1 MTTAYLYSGNHFVRT
16 QETQNGV
23 WIRMNAPTDKELHAL
38 ASALKL
44 KIEQMTEGAAA
55 ATIGDKKYRLILSEQ
70 RIITISDSAL
80 EALEVEEDEELAVFV
95 KTVMAVTF
103 PDYFVNIDP
112 CDVLPIVNGAD
123 CHVVSFALETED
135 IPGQLAAKLPEDLA
149 DAKGIIAVF
158 CTSAQSAAELEAGVQ
173 SRIGKAASF
182 AWVNPLSLA
191 QEANVSLILAK

>member
-1 MTTAYLYSGNHFVRT
+1 MTTAYLYSGDHFVRT

-80 EALEVEEDEELAVFV
+80 EVEEDEELAVFV

-103 PDYFVNIDP
+103 PAYFVNIDP

-135 IPGQLAAKLPEDLA
+135 IPGQLAAKLPKDLA

-158 CTSAQSAAELEAGVQ
+158 STSAQSAAELEAGVQ
-173 SRIGKAASF
+173 SRIGKDASF
-182 AWVNPLSLA
+182 VWGIVPSLA
-191 QEANVSLILAK
+191 HEANVTLILAK

>member
-1 MTTAYLYSGNHFVRT
+1 MTTAYLYSGDHFVRT

-23 WIRMNAPTDKELHAL
+23 WIRMNAPTDKERNAL

-44 KIEQMTEGAAA
+44 KIEQGAAA
-55 ATIGDKKYRLILSEQ
+55 ATIGGKEYRVILSEQ
-70 RIITISDSAL
+70 RIITISDS
-80 EALEVEEDEELAVFV
+80 ALEVEEDEELAVFV

-103 PDYFVNIDP
+103 PAYFVNIDP

-123 CHVVSFALETED
+123 CHVVSFTLETED

-158 CTSAQSAAELEAGVQ
+158 CTSPQSAAELEAGIQ
-173 SRIGKAASF
+173 SRIGKDASF
-182 AWVNPLSLA
+182 VWGNPLSLA

>member
-16 QETQNGV
+16 PETQNGV
-23 WIRMNAPTDKELHAL
+23 WIRMNAPTDKELNDL

-44 KIEQMTEGAAA
+44 KIEQGAAA
-55 ATIGDKKYRLILSEQ
+55 ASIGGKEYRVILSEQ
-70 RIITISDSAL
+70 RIVTISDSAV
-80 EALEVEEDEELAVFV
+80 EPEEDEALSAFV

-135 IPGQLAAKLPEDLA
+135 IPGQLAAKLPEDIA
-149 DAKGIIAVF
+149 DVKGFIGVF
-158 CTSAQSAAELEAGVQ
+158 CISEQLASELLNGMQ
-173 SRIGKAASF
+173 NRIGKDASF
-182 AWVNPLSLA
+182 VWVNPQSLA

>member
-1 MTTAYLYSGNHFVRT
+1 MTTAYLYSGDHFVRT

-23 WIRMNAPTDKELHAL
+23 WIRMNAPTDKERNAL

-44 KIEQMTEGAAA
+44 EIEQLTDGAAA
-55 ATIGDKKYRLILSEQ
+55 ATIGDKKYRLILSGQ
-70 RIITISDSAL
+70 QIVTISDSAL
-80 EALEVEEDEELAVFV
+80 AAEEDEALSAFV

-103 PDYFVNIDP
+103 PAYFVNIDP

-123 CHVVSFALETED
+123 
-135 IPGQLAAKLPEDLA
+135 LA

-158 CTSAQSAAELEAGVQ
+158 CTSPQSAAELEAGIQ
-173 SRIGKAASF
+173 SRIGKDASF
-182 AWVNPLSLA
+182 VWGNPLSLA

>member
-23 WIRMNAPTDKELHAL
+23 WIRINAPTDKELHAL

-80 EALEVEEDEELAVFV
+80 EPEEDEALSAFV
-95 KTVMAVTF
+95 KTVMTVTF

-158 CTSAQSAAELEAGVQ
+158 CTSAQSAAELEAGIQ
-173 SRIGKAASF
+173 SRIGKDASF
-182 AWVNPLSLA
+182 VWGNPLSLA

>member
-1 MTTAYLYSGNHFVRT
+1 MTTAYLYSGDHFVRT

-23 WIRMNAPTDKELHAL
+23 WIRMNAPTDKELHDL

-44 KIEQMTEGAAA
+44 KIEQGAAA
-55 ATIGDKKYRLILSEQ
+55 ATIGGKEYRLIISEQ
-70 RIITISDSAL
+70 RIVTISDSAL
-80 EALEVEEDEELAVFV
+80 EDEENAELSAFV
-95 KTVMAVTF
+95 KTVMTVTF
-103 PDYFVNIDP
+103 PAYFVNIDP
-112 CDVLPIVNGAD
+112 CDVLHIVNGAD

-173 SRIGKAASF
+173 SRIGKDASF
-182 AWVNPLSLA
+182 VWGNSMPLA

>member
-1 MTTAYLYSGNHFVRT
+1 MTTAYHYSGNHFVRT

-23 WIRMNAPTDKELHAL
+23 WIRMNAPTDKELHDL

-44 KIEQMTEGAAA
+44 KIEQGAAA
-55 ATIGDKKYRLILSEQ
+55 ATIGGKEYRLIISEQ
-70 RIITISDSAL
+70 RIVTISDSAL
-80 EALEVEEDEELAVFV
+80 EDEENAELSAFV
-95 KTVMAVTF
+95 KTVMTVTF
-103 PDYFVNIDP
+103 PAYFVNIDP
-112 CDVLPIVNGAD
+112 CDVLHIVNGAD

-173 SRIGKAASF
+173 SRIGKDASF
-182 AWVNPLSLA
+182 VWGNSMPLA

>member
-55 ATIGDKKYRLILSEQ
+55 ATIGDKKYRLILSGQ
-70 RIITISDSAL
+70 RIVTISDSAV
-80 EALEVEEDEELAVFV
+80 EAEEDEALSAFV

-103 PDYFVNIDP
+103 PDYFVNVDP

-135 IPGQLAAKLPEDLA
+135 IPGQLAAKLPKDLA

-158 CTSAQSAAELEAGVQ
+158 WTSAQSAAELEAGIQ
-173 SRIGKAASF
+173 SRIGKDASF
-182 AWVNPLSLA
+182 VWGNPLPLS

>member
-23 WIRMNAPTDKELHAL
+23 WIRMNAPTDKELHDL

-44 KIEQMTEGAAA
+44 KIEQGAAA
-55 ATIGDKKYRLILSEQ
+55 ATIGGKEYRLILSEQ
-70 RIITISDSAL
+70 RIVTISDSAL
-80 EALEVEEDEELAVFV
+80 EDEENAELAAFV

-103 PDYFVNIDP
+103 PAYFANVDP
-112 CDVLPIVNGAD
+112 CDVLSIVNGAD

-173 SRIGKAASF
+173 SRIGKDASF
-182 AWVNPLSLA
+182 VWGNSMPLA

>member
-1 MTTAYLYSGNHFVRT
+1 MTTAYLYSGDRFVKNQEMNHAVWVR
-16 QETQNGV
+16 V
-23 WIRMNAPTDKELHAL
+23 HAPTEKEVDDL
-38 ASALKL
+38 ASALKIDRKTL
-44 KIEQMTEGAAA
+44 ADGVAAV
-55 ATIGDKKYRLILSEQ
+55 TIGGKKYRLVISEQ
-70 RIITISDSAL
+70 QIVTISDSAL
-80 EALEVEEDEELAVFV
+80 EVEEDTKLSAFV
-95 KTVMAVTF
+95 KTVMAVTL
-103 PDYFVNIDP
+103 PICAVSISP

-173 SRIGKAASF
+173 NRIGKAASF

>member
-23 WIRMNAPTDKELHAL
+23 WIRMNAPTDKERNAL

-44 KIEQMTEGAAA
+44 EIEQGGAA
-55 ATIGDKKYRLILSEQ
+55 ATIGGKEYRLILSGQ
-70 RIITISDSAL
+70 QIVTISDSAL
-80 EALEVEEDEELAVFV
+80 ATEEDEALSAFV

-103 PDYFVNIDP
+103 PDYFVNVDP

-158 CTSAQSAAELEAGVQ
+158 CTSPQSAAELEAGVQ
-173 SRIGKAASF
+173 SRIGKDASF
-182 AWVNPLSLA
+182 VWGNPLPLS

>member
-23 WIRMNAPTDKELHAL
+23 WIRINAPTDKELHAL

-44 KIEQMTEGAAA
+44 KIEQGAAA
-55 ATIGDKKYRLILSEQ
+55 ATIGGKEYRLILSGQ
-70 RIITISDSAL
+70 RIVTISDSAL
-80 EALEVEEDEELAVFV
+80 EPEEDEALSAFV

-112 CDVLPIVNGAD
+112 CDVLPIVNG
-123 CHVVSFALETED
+123 HVVSFALETED

>member
-1 MTTAYLYSGNHFVRT
+1 MTTAYLYSGDHFVRT

-38 ASALKL
+38 ASVLKL

-80 EALEVEEDEELAVFV
+80 EVEEDEELAVFV

-103 PDYFVNIDP
+103 PAYFVNIDP

-149 DAKGIIAVF
+149 NAKGIIAVF

-173 SRIGKAASF
+173 NRIGKDASF

>member
-16 QETQNGV
+16 PETQNGV

-38 ASALKL
+38 ASVLKL

-55 ATIGDKKYRLILSEQ
+55 ATIGDKKYRLVISEQ
-70 RIITISDSAL
+70 QIVTISDSAL
-80 EALEVEEDEELAVFV
+80 EVEEDTKLFSFV
-95 KTVMAVTF
+95 KTIITVTLPICAVS
-103 PDYFVNIDP
+103 ISP
-112 CDVLPIVNGAD
+112 CNVLPIINGMD

-158 CTSAQSAAELEAGVQ
+158 CTSAQSAAELEVGVQ
-173 SRIGKAASF
+173 SRIGKYASF
-182 AWVNPLSLA
+182 VWVNPLSLA

>member
-23 WIRMNAPTDKELHAL
+23 WIRMNAPTDKELHDL

-44 KIEQMTEGAAA
+44 KIEQGAAA
-55 ATIGDKKYRLILSEQ
+55 ATIGGKEYRLIISEQ
-70 RIITISDSAL
+70 RIVTISDSAL
-80 EALEVEEDEELAVFV
+80 EDEENAELSAFV
-95 KTVMAVTF
+95 KTVMTVTF
-103 PDYFVNIDP
+103 PAYFVNIDP
-112 CDVLPIVNGAD
+112 CDVLHIVNGAD

-173 SRIGKAASF
+173 SRIGKDASF
-182 AWVNPLSLA
+182 VWGNSMPLA
-191 QEANVSLILAK
+191 REANVSLILAK

>member
-1 MTTAYLYSGNHFVRT
+1 MTTAYLYSGDHFVRT

-23 WIRMNAPTDKELHAL
+23 WIRINAPTDKERNDL

-55 ATIGDKKYRLILSEQ
+55 ATIGDKKYRLILSGQ
-70 RIITISDSAL
+70 QIVTISESAL
-80 EALEVEEDEELAVFV
+80 ATEEDEELAVFV

-103 PDYFVNIDP
+103 PAYFVNIDP

-173 SRIGKAASF
+173 NRIGKDASF

>member
-1 MTTAYLYSGNHFVRT
+1 MTTAYLYSGDHFVRT

-23 WIRMNAPTDKELHAL
+23 WIRMNAPTDKERNAL

-44 KIEQMTEGAAA
+44 EIEQGAAA
-55 ATIGDKKYRLILSEQ
+55 ATIGGKEYRLILSEQ
-70 RIITISDSAL
+70 QIVTISDSAV
-80 EALEVEEDEELAVFV
+80 EVEEDEELTAFV

-103 PDYFVNIDP
+103 PAYFVNIDP

-158 CTSAQSAAELEAGVQ
+158 CTSPQSAAELEAGIQ

>member
-1 MTTAYLYSGNHFVRT
+1 MTTAYLYSGDHFVRT

-44 KIEQMTEGAAA
+44 EIEQLTDGGAA
-55 ATIGDKKYRLILSEQ
+55 ATIGGKEYRLILSGQ
-70 RIITISDSAL
+70 QIVTISDSAL
-80 EALEVEEDEELAVFV
+80 ATEEDEALSAFV

-103 PDYFVNIDP
+103 PDYFVNVDP

-158 CTSAQSAAELEAGVQ
+158 CTSPQSAAELEAGIQ
-173 SRIGKAASF
+173 SRIGKDASF
-182 AWVNPLSLA
+182 VWGNPLSLA

>member
-1 MTTAYLYSGNHFVRT
+1 
-16 QETQNGV
+16 
-23 WIRMNAPTDKELHAL
+23 MNAPTDKELNDL

-44 KIEQMTEGAAA
+44 KIEQGAAA
-55 ATIGDKKYRLILSEQ
+55 ASIGGKQYRLILSGQ
-70 RIITISDSAL
+70 RIVTISDSAL
-80 EALEVEEDEELAVFV
+80 ESEEDEALSAFV

-135 IPGQLAAKLPEDLA
+135 IPGQLAAKLPEDIA
-149 DAKGIIAVF
+149 DVKGFIGVF
-158 CTSAQSAAELEAGVQ
+158 CISEQLASELLNGMQ
-173 SRIGKAASF
+173 NRIGKDASF

>member
-23 WIRMNAPTDKELHAL
+23 WIRMNAPTDKELHDL

-44 KIEQMTEGAAA
+44 KIEQGAAA
-55 ATIGDKKYRLILSEQ
+55 ATIGGKEYRLIISEQ
-70 RIITISDSAL
+70 RIVTISDSAL
-80 EALEVEEDEELAVFV
+80 EDEENAELAAFV

-103 PDYFVNIDP
+103 PAYFANVDP
-112 CDVLPIVNGAD
+112 CDVLSIVNGAD

-173 SRIGKAASF
+173 SRIGKDASF
-182 AWVNPLSLA
+182 VWGNSMPLA

>member
-23 WIRMNAPTDKELHAL
+23 WIRMNAPTEKELHDL

-44 KIEQMTEGAAA
+44 KIEQGAAA
-55 ATIGDKKYRLILSEQ
+55 ATIDDKKYRLILSEQ

-80 EALEVEEDEELAVFV
+80 EVEEDEELAAFV

-103 PDYFVNIDP
+103 PTYFANVDP
-112 CDVLPIVNGAD
+112 CDVLSIVNGAD

-173 SRIGKAASF
+173 NRIGKDASF
-182 AWVNPLSLA
+182 VWGNPLSLA

>member
-1 MTTAYLYSGNHFVRT
+1 MTTAYLYSGDHFVRT

-23 WIRMNAPTDKELHAL
+23 WIRINAPTDKERNDL
-38 ASALKL
+38 ASAS
-44 KIEQMTEGAAA
+44 
-55 ATIGDKKYRLILSEQ
+55 IGDKKYRLILSGQ
-70 RIITISDSAL
+70 QIVTISDSAL
-80 EALEVEEDEELAVFV
+80 AAEEDEALSAFV

-103 PDYFVNIDP
+103 PAYFVNIDP

-123 CHVVSFALETED
+123 CHVVSFTLETED

-158 CTSAQSAAELEAGVQ
+158 CTSPQSAAELEAGIQ
-173 SRIGKAASF
+173 SRIGKDASF
-182 AWVNPLSLA
+182 VWGNPLSLA

>member
-1 MTTAYLYSGNHFVRT
+1 MTTAYLYSGDHFVRT

-23 WIRMNAPTDKELHAL
+23 WIRMNAPTDKERNAL

-44 KIEQMTEGAAA
+44 KIEQGAAA
-55 ATIGDKKYRLILSEQ
+55 ATIGGKQYRLILSGR
-70 RIITISDSAL
+70 RIVTISDSAL
-80 EALEVEEDEELAVFV
+80 EPEEDEALSAFV

-158 CTSAQSAAELEAGVQ
+158 CTSAQSAAELEAGIQ
-173 SRIGKAASF
+173 SRIGKDASF
-182 AWVNPLSLA
+182 VWGNPLPLS

>member
-44 KIEQMTEGAAA
+44 KIEQGAAA

-103 PDYFVNIDP
+103 PDYFVNVDP

-135 IPGQLAAKLPEDLA
+135 IPGQLAAKLPKDLA

>member
-1 MTTAYLYSGNHFVRT
+1 MTTAYHYSGNHFVRT

-80 EALEVEEDEELAVFV
+80 EVEEDEELAAFV

-103 PDYFVNIDP
+103 PAYFVNIDP

-158 CTSAQSAAELEAGVQ
+158 CTSAQSAEELEVGVQ
-173 SRIGKAASF
+173 NRIGKDASF
-182 AWVNPLSLA
+182 VWGNPLSLA

>member
-1 MTTAYLYSGNHFVRT
+1 MTSAYLYSGDHFVRT

-23 WIRMNAPTDKELHAL
+23 WIRMNAPTDKERNAL

-44 KIEQMTEGAAA
+44 EIEQGAAA
-55 ATIGDKKYRLILSEQ
+55 ATIGGKEYRLILSGQ
-70 RIITISDSAL
+70 QIVTISDSAL
-80 EALEVEEDEELAVFV
+80 ATEEDEALSAFV

-103 PDYFVNIDP
+103 PDYFVNVDP

-158 CTSAQSAAELEAGVQ
+158 CTSPQSAAELEAGRQ
-173 SRIGKAASF
+173 SRIGKDASF
-182 AWVNPLSLA
+182 VWGNPLPLS

>member
-44 KIEQMTEGAAA
+44 KIEQGAAA

-70 RIITISDSAL
+70 RIVTISDSAL
-80 EALEVEEDEELAVFV
+80 ATEEDEALSAFV

-103 PDYFVNIDP
+103 PDYFVNVDP

-135 IPGQLAAKLPEDLA
+135 IPGQLAAKLRISRTR
-149 DAKGIIAVF
+149 KGSSPYSVHLRNPQRSWRQAY
-158 CTSAQSAAELEAGVQ
+158 
-173 SRIGKAASF
+173 RAASERTL
-182 AWVNPLSLA
+182 PLYGAIRCLFRRK
-191 QEANVSLILAK
+191 QMCL

>member
-80 EALEVEEDEELAVFV
+80 EVEEDEELAAFV

-103 PDYFVNIDP
+103 PAYFVNIDP

-158 CTSAQSAAELEAGVQ
+158 STSAQSAAELEAGVQ
-173 SRIGKAASF
+173 SRIGKDASF
-182 AWVNPLSLA
+182 VWGIVPSLA
-191 QEANVSLILAK
+191 HEANVTLILAK